1 MPRIKIEIR
10 IRAPL
15 QLVWEMV
22 ADIRTHTEWM
32 VDAESITVTS
42 DCSSGV
48 GTTFDCVTK
57 IGPFRTIDHMEIT
70 EWIEERVMGVA
81 HQGLVSGSGRFTL
94 QEAGPSDTN
103 FSWEETLT
111 FPWWIGGRLTSIGS
125 TPVLK
130 AIWRGNL
137 RRLSRLVE
145 DRHRF

>member
-1 MPRIKIEIR
+1 MPRIKIEVC

-81 HQGLVSGSGRFTL
+81 HRGLVSGSGRFTL